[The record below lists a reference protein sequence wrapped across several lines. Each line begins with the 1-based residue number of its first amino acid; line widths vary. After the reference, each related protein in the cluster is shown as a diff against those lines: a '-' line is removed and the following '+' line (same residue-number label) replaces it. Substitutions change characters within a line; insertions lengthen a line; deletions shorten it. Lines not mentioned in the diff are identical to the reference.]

1 MQETIESWAC
11 RFGYPISIYY
21 NEDNMWG
28 FVLHTDTIEVPHLQ
42 ELQEKCKPQKVYI
55 NSRNEDELSITIM

>member
-1 MQETIESWAC
+1 
-11 RFGYPISIYY
+11 
-21 NEDNMWG
+21 MWG

-55 NSRNEDELSITIM
+55 NSRNEDELNITIM